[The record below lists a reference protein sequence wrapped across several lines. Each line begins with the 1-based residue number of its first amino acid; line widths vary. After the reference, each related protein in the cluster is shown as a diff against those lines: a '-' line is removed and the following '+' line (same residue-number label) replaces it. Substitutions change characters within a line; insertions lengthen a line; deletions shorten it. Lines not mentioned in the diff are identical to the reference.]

1 MMQWSYDTLLKWGT
15 DELTAHSVDNASV
28 DAWYLLEHIY
38 GISRVDFLIRRN
50 DPFDEVQMKQSA
62 DYQALIH
69 RRSEGYPVQYLT
81 GSTEFM
87 GLPFFVNESVLIPR
101 QDTEILAE
109 EALRLLTDKRSPEI
123 LDMCTGSGCLL
134 LSILMEKEDAHGT
147 GVDISEGALA
157 VAEKNRKNL
166 HLEERALLVESDT
179 FSGEYFQK
187 NSSEHPM
194 EYDMLIS
201 NPPYIPTADIQQ
213 LMDEVRLHDPV
224 LALDGKEDG
233 LYFYRRITEEAL
245 RYLKP
250 GGWLLYEIG
259 CDQGEAVSRIM
270 RTNDFSNI
278 AVKKDL
284 AGLDRVVLG
293 QKKQEE

>member
-1 MMQWSYDTLLKWGT
+1 MKTFKELLKEGT
-15 DELTAHSVDNASV
+15 QTLINGGIEEARL
-28 DAWYLLEHIY
+28 DAWLLLEY
-38 GISRVDFLIRRN
+38 TAGITRAWYYAHDDQKPGQEIADRYRELCTRRAERI
-50 DPFDEVQMKQSA
+50 PLQ
-62 DYQALIH
+62 H
-69 RRSEGYPVQYLT
+69 LT
-81 GSTEFM
+81 GKAYFM
-87 GLPFFVNESVLIPR
+87 GYEFDVDERVLIPR

-109 EALRLLTDKRSPEI
+109 EALRLLADKRSPEI

-134 LSILMEKEDAHGT
+134 LSILMEKEDAHGI

-166 HLEERALLVESDT
+166 HLEERALLVKSDT

>member
-101 QDTEILAE
+101 QDTEVLVETALAMMKPE
-109 EALRLLTDKRSPEI
+109 CRL
-123 LDMCTGSGCLL
+123 LDMCTGSGCIL
-134 LSILMEKEDAHGT
+134 LSLAKLGT
-147 GVDISEGALA
+147 VAEGVGVDISEGALQ
-157 VAEKNRKNL
+157 VAERNRENL
-166 HLEERALLVESDT
+166 GLPQVRLVHSNLFESVEGV
-179 FSGEYFQK
+179 F
-187 NSSEHPM
+187 
-194 EYDMLIS
+194 DMIVS
-201 NPPYIPTADIQQ
+201 NPPYIPTEDIED
-213 LMDEVRLHDPV
+213 LMREVRDHEPH
-224 LALDGKEDG
+224 LALDGSKDG
-233 LYFYRRITEEAL
+233 LLFYRKLAEESG
-245 RYLKP
+245 RYLVP
-250 GGWLLYEIG
+250 GGSLLFEIG
-259 CDQGEAVSRIM
+259 YDQGKAVSQLLDQAGFKDIH
-270 RTNDFSNI
+270 
-278 AVKKDL
+278 VKKDL
-284 AGLDRVVLG
+284 AGLDRVVYAVKAAEDG
-293 QKKQEE
+293 GK

>member
-1 MMQWSYDTLLKWGT
+1 MKTFKELLKEGT
-15 DELTAHSVDNASV
+15 QTLINGGIEEARL
-28 DAWYLLEHIY
+28 DAWLLLEY
-38 GISRVDFLIRRN
+38 TAGITRAWYYAHDDQKPGQEIADRYRELCTRRAERI
-50 DPFDEVQMKQSA
+50 PLQ
-62 DYQALIH
+62 H
-69 RRSEGYPVQYLT
+69 LT
-81 GSTEFM
+81 GKAYFM
-87 GLPFFVNESVLIPR
+87 GYEFDVDERVLIPR

-109 EALRLLTDKRSPEI
+109 EALRLLADKRSPEI

-166 HLEERALLVESDT
+166 HLEERALLVKSDT